1 MHSPITSFERKKIN
15 MAAASNPLVAYMEAR
30 PEGWKAAR
38 EAIKAGLTKEKDDA
52 IMLDM
57 STDLAML
64 YNTAEIKQIFKTKV
78 SNGEAVDNSAKVL
91 LAALEKHDTVA
102 GGQLFLISQLNGDV
116 AVVWT
121 KDSWNK
127 AQLKIS

>member
-1 MHSPITSFERKKIN
+1 
-15 MAAASNPLVAYMEAR
+15 
-30 PEGWKAAR
+30 
-38 EAIKAGLTKEKDDA
+38 
-52 IMLDM
+52 M